1 MIRECDRAIARHEE
15 WLELR
20 EQAIANH
27 KASGSTEPLPK
38 SITNEPPPR
47 PESYVD
53 EGACD
58 VSVDM
63 MANGFDISES
73 FTMEKSQSEEVVPVA
88 DPGIEARTVSNPSG
102 IDRIELIIL
111 DNSSTWTTYPRGS
124 TYTRRTSRIGDKSE
138 CFRFTSTW

>member
-1 MIRECDRAIARHEE
+1 M
-15 WLELR
+15 LR

-27 KASGSTEPLPK
+27 HASGTSAPLPK
-38 SITNEPPPR
+38 SLTTEPPPR

-73 FTMEKSQSEEVVPVA
+73 FTMEKSQADEMVPVA
-88 DPGIEARTVSNPSG
+88 DPGIEARTVCPSFTAVVSRSV
-102 IDRIELIIL
+102 RISAEPFSPQHHL
-111 DNSSTWTTYPRGS
+111 DHLR
-124 TYTRRTSRIGDKSE
+124 
-138 CFRFTSTW
+138 